1 MSRAG
6 NTPAA
11 RLICDETTAKRLADQ
26 LSGHFELS
34 ESAVAAFAG
43 VDGRWHVEIHFPA
56 PPDEAAVRQL
66 VAAAGGRS
74 EELTFEEIA
83 AKDWVAA
90 SLAELKP
97 VTAGRF
103 TVHGAHDRAAVAPNR
118 RGIQSDLPRTQFF
131 QHHPGQLDFLH
142 HPVAFLPAMWIILGV
157 SCSFALIQNLK
168 NFRGTA
174 WLR

>member
-90 SLAELKP
+90 SLAETLREEP
-97 VTAGRF
+97 PDGECT
-103 TVHGAHDRAAVAPNR
+103 NR
-118 RGIQSDLPRTQFF
+118 NNSVLPHRMRRLPR
-131 QHHPGQLDFLH
+131 PGLARRI
-142 HPVAFLPAMWIILGV
+142 PP
-157 SCSFALIQNLK
+157 
-168 NFRGTA
+168 
-174 WLR
+174 